1 MSKALNTRRTIL
13 EKAFELIYKKG
24 YQTTSINEIIATTEV
39 TKGAFFYHFK
49 TKDEIGIALINEIIK
64 PTMYEYL
71 ILPLQNTNNPIEK
84 IYLTIKSLLF
94 NNPILSYKYGC
105 PLGNLIQEMSPWNSE
120 FTVALNLVVLELQ
133 KTIEDTLVE
142 AIKNDNLHNNVN
154 PKQVAQFI
162 LSSYWGIRS
171 FSKISDSNEC
181 YHTYLKELKIY
192 LANLKY
198 LKT

>member
-1 MSKALNTRRTIL
+1 MTMSKALNTRRTIL

-120 FTVALNLVVLELQ
+120 FTVALNL
-133 KTIEDTLVE
+133 

>member
-24 YQTTSINEIIATTEV
+24 YQTTSVNEIIATTKV

-64 PTMYEYL
+64 PTIYESL
-71 ILPLQNTNNPIEK
+71 ILPLQNTNNPIEE
-84 IYLTIKSLLF
+84 IYLTIKSLLT
-94 NNPILSYKYGC
+94 NNSILSFKYGC
-105 PLGNLIQEMSPWNSE
+105 PLGNLVQEMAPWNSE
-120 FTVALNLVVLELQ
+120 FTVALKLVVLEWR
-133 KTIEDTLVE
+133 KSIECTIEK
-142 AIKNDNLHNNVN
+142 AIQNGKLHSKVN

-162 LSSYWGIRS
+162 ISSYWGVRS

-181 YHTYLKELKIY
+181 YHTYLKELKVY
-192 LANLKY
+192 LINIKY
-198 LKT
+198 